1 MLSDDSPFVTF
12 AAKRWGKRPVFLFS
26 SFSDIIGTVVCV
38 TGTNSYSQ
46 FLAGRII
53 QGISASAYESIC
65 WACLGDMY
73 FVHQRG
79 LRVSIF
85 YVIQCSLTV
94 FIPIVSGTIAT
105 NLGWR
110 WNINIFLIFCV
121 VQFICA
127 FLWLYETT
135 YTRAAIYEIDTSGEK
150 NVTDLVKAEQSTAEV
165 EEVAGPT
172 KGKSYLQQLK
182 VYNGVYDDS
191 NVLKPF
197 GRLVVCCLNPATL
210 YSILTA
216 SIIITYWTS
225 CMYIFPQIYGAAPFN
240 LDAQHIG
247 YLYIGAFIAGLVS
260 STLMALFYD
269 RLCIW
274 IARKNGGVYEPE
286 FRLWIMWGCLIATI
300 LGFFGIANAGWTV
313 GYIAAAAWYGL
324 IEISIVIAAIACAA
338 YIVDG
343 YRAHTVEIF
352 IISASIKNVLY
363 WSVSLYVSDWVLRDG
378 VVKVYNIMGAFLT
391 PIVLV
396 SIPMYIWGK
405 KV

>member
-53 QGISASAYESIC
+53 QGIFASAYESIC

-110 WNINIFLIFCV
+110 WNINIFLILCV

-135 YTRAAIYEIDTSGEK
+135 YTRAAICEIDTSGEE

-197 GRLVVCCLNPATL
+197 ARRLLSQSSDLVQYSNCFHHHQILDQL
-210 YSILTA
+210 YVHLSSDIWSGTIQFEC
-216 SIIITYWTS
+216 STYR
-225 CMYIFPQIYGAAPFN
+225 IFVRWCTYRGTF
-240 LDAQHIG
+240 
-247 YLYIGAFIAGLVS
+247 
-260 STLMALFYD
+260 
-269 RLCIW
+269 
-274 IARKNGGVYEPE
+274 
-286 FRLWIMWGCLIATI
+286 LI
-300 LGFFGIANAGWTV
+300 NSH
-313 GYIAAAAWYGL
+313 GL
-324 IEISIVIAAIACAA
+324 ILRS
-338 YIVDG
+338 
-343 YRAHTVEIF
+343 
-352 IISASIKNVLY
+352 
-363 WSVSLYVSDWVLRDG
+363 SLDLDRSQKWRGL
-378 VVKVYNIMGAFLT
+378 
-391 PIVLV
+391 
-396 SIPMYIWGK
+396 
-405 KV
+405 